1 MVDKSRVA
9 SMSPDSFVQGGLM
22 DDVDGTIIKA
32 RFVPWDYN
40 GHLDHHVLGVAVTI
54 QVEGEAEP
62 YVQHY
67 SAGDLE
73 HFMPSKDGETPVNLE
88 NFGGEGY
95 DPEDAEGIY
104 ALKVGKKEG
113 LANSSNWAQFIVAAL
128 DAKFPPDRLTAGTDC
143 FEGVMG
149 HFNRVPQ
156 KKRSGLVKPTAAPGA
171 KGKSDDILV
180 ITEFKG
186 WATGGASK
194 KPATAS
200 TSPAA
205 AKSASSKPSVAAKPG
220 TTPTSTAT
228 AASGNGASPL
238 DDKLVE
244 IVTGAVGTAG
254 EEGLS
259 KSKLPSFA
267 LKGLPGADKGKGVKR
282 IVEAEFLSGHEE
294 AWIYDADSGTLYAIP
309 AE

>member
-9 SMSPDSFVQGGLM
+9 SMSPDSFVSGGLM

-32 RFVPWDYN
+32 RYVPWDYN
-40 GHLDHHVLGVAVTI
+40 GTLDHHVLGVAVTI

-73 HFMPSKDGETPVNLE
+73 HFMPSMDGENPVNLE
-88 NFGGEGY
+88 GYGGEGY
-95 DPEDAEGIY
+95 NPEDAEGIY

-128 DAKFPPDRLTAGTDC
+128 DAKFPTDKLGANTDC
-143 FEGVMG
+143 FEGAIG

-156 KKRSGLVKPTAAPGA
+156 KKRSGLVKPAAA
-171 KGKSDDILV
+171 DTKGKSNDILV
-180 ITEFKG
+180 MTEFKG
-186 WATGGASK
+186 WANAAK
-194 KPATAS
+194 KPSTAS

-205 AKSASSKPSVAAKPG
+205 AKSASSKPSTAAKPS
-220 TTPTSTAT
+220 TTATSTAT
-228 AASGNGASPL
+228 AAGGGASAL

-244 IVTGAVGTAG
+244 IVVNAVAAAG
-254 EEGLS
+254 DDGLN

-267 LKGLPGADKGKGVKR
+267 LKGLGAADKGKGVKR
-282 IVEAEFLSGHEE
+282 VVEADFLSGHEE
-294 AWIYDADSGTLYAIP
+294 AWIYDADSGVLFAIP